1 MIGIVL
7 DVKERDEISNKTWDI
22 YDVIEKLYQY
32 TDEDDKC
39 PVSED
44 DFQDVFNNLSTIRD
58 ILGEDR

>member
-7 DVKERDEISNKTWDI
+7 DNDERAEISNKTLDI
-22 YDVIEKLYQY
+22 YDVVAKLYEY

-44 DFQDVFNNLSTIRD
+44 DFQDVFNNLSIIRD
-58 ILGEDR
+58 ILGENG

>member
-7 DVKERDEISNKTWDI
+7 DNDERAEISNKTWDI
-22 YDVIEKLYQY
+22 YDVVAKLYGY

-44 DFQDVFNNLSTIRD
+44 DFQDVFNNLSIIRD
-58 ILGEDR
+58 ILGENG